1 VLAKGSSGV
10 EDLPEWIANACGL
23 ARRVELIHDEV
34 EELKIEDIRR
44 DSEDQVYE
52 GMALDIDALEIQEN
66 ANLLGIATRE
76 SRMREPGIRAT
87 RCDALDAA
95 RAEKS

>member
-1 VLAKGSSGV
+1 MASSGTR
-10 EDLPEWIANACGL
+10 WTRCTKAW
-23 ARRVELIHDEV
+23 
-34 EELKIEDIRR
+34 
-44 DSEDQVYE
+44 
-52 GMALDIDALEIQEN
+52 IQEN

-87 RCDALDAA
+87 RCDALDGA

>member
-1 VLAKGSSGV
+1 MRAAWHDV
-10 EDLPEWIANACGL
+10 WN
-23 ARRVELIHDEV
+23 LIHDEG
-34 EELKIEDIRR
+34 EELKIEGIWR

-87 RCDALDAA
+87 RCDALDGA